1 MSSTAN
7 SKTTAYDADA
17 RAEDGGPAAAPA
29 RPPTDA
35 EVRYLADL
43 EADTGA
49 AVKKIKAQLRGIERT
64 LRDAEKAH
72 ADAKA
77 AHRAAKGR
85 AE

>member
-1 MSSTAN
+1 MGSTAN

-17 RAEDGGPAAAPA
+17 RAEDGGPAE

-35 EVRYLADL
+35 EVRYLADR
-43 EADTGA
+43 EAETAA
-49 AVKKIKAQLRGIERT
+49 AVRKIKAQLRGVERT

-77 AHRAAKGR
+77 AHRAVKGG